1 MPIRYNH
8 VIKYFEEVISMLGTI
23 TELYLSDPQKG
34 RHGVINAK
42 DKNSYYFNQDSLI
55 SKSRMDDFSIGDE
68 VSFVI
73 TPN

>member
-1 MPIRYNH
+1 
-8 VIKYFEEVISMLGTI
+8 MLGTI

-55 SKSRMDDFSIGDE
+55 SKVGWMIFLLATRL
-68 VSFVI
+68 VL
-73 TPN
+73 

>member
-1 MPIRYNH
+1 
-8 VIKYFEEVISMLGTI
+8 MLGTI

-68 VSFVI
+68 VSL
-73 TPN
+73 

>member
-1 MPIRYNH
+1 
-8 VIKYFEEVISMLGTI
+8 MLGTI

-55 SKSRMDDFSIGDE
+55 SKVGWMIFYWRRG
-68 VSFVI
+68 
-73 TPN
+73 

>member
-68 VSFVI
+68 VSL
-73 TPN
+73 

>member
-23 TELYLSDPQKG
+23 AELYLSDPQKG
-34 RHGVINAK
+34 RHSVIHAK

-68 VSFVI
+68 VSL
-73 TPN
+73 

>member
-1 MPIRYNH
+1 
-8 VIKYFEEVISMLGTI
+8 MLGTI

-73 TPN
+73 TPNCDKVIHMIVSY